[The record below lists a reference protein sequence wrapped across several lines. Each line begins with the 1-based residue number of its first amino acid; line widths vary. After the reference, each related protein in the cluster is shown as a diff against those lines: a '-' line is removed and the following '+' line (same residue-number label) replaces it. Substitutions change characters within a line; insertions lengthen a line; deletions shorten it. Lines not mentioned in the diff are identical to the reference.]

1 MDKVKRKKGKGTSN
15 NEDEKQRGREKSEL
29 RSADRLGLIP
39 FEVVD
44 AQMIDTITPDDVVSR
59 NRAINLE
66 SRVKPEQNQ
75 CGMATLV

>member
-44 AQMIDTITPDDVVSR
+44 AQMIDTITPDNVISR
-59 NRAINLE
+59 NRAVNLE

>member
-44 AQMIDTITPDDVVSR
+44 AQMIDTVTPDDVVSR
-59 NRAINLE
+59 NRAVDLE